1 MAWAFSEKYCKTK
14 SKSNSHKIGGIHSRP
29 AVTEKFDAG
38 GTARHDCGE
47 KEQSA
52 AIISSHLPREK
63 QAQTLLMLKIVPS
76 KLYANRL

>member
-14 SKSNSHKIGGIHSRP
+14 TKSNSHKIGGIHSRP

-52 AIISSHLPREK
+52 AIISSHLPQKNKHRHC
-63 QAQTLLMLKIVPS
+63 
-76 KLYANRL
+76 